1 MNFMDLTMREVD
13 ILLKKDVLT
22 FQYKN
27 WKGDVGI
34 RRVQP
39 MRISYTTSL
48 YHAERGVTLFLE
60 AIDLDKN
67 QYRDFLC
74 KDIEILLGEQ

>member
-27 WKGDVGI
+27 WKGDVGYI
-34 RRVQP
+34 
-39 MRISYTTSL
+39 
-48 YHAERGVTLFLE
+48 VTGKQIGR
-60 AIDLDKN
+60 AHV
-67 QYRDFLC
+67 
-74 KDIEILLGEQ
+74 